1 MAGTYVESCN
11 CDPICPC
18 RRIDGRPGGR
28 STYGICLGALSW
40 LIEEGHLDGTD
51 LSGLNVAIASSYSDD
66 EPGSP
71 WMLVAQAQLHPP
83 YRPEIVRLCRAA
95 PTAVRG
101 DLLAAVCRG

>member
-1 MAGTYVESCN
+1 MYAMGRAGFSTGPGGFVEWARVST
-11 CDPICPC
+11 
-18 RRIDGRPGGR
+18 RDGRYAIFYAKRCGR
-28 STYGICLGALSW
+28 PSFCGSHIRPTYGFLLHRRTLGAR
-40 LIEEGHLDGTD
+40 
-51 LSGLNVAIASSYSDD
+51 
-66 EPGSP
+66 SP